1 MVSSK
6 CSKEIFFDFE
16 SLTEDLQKD
25 LFALNMV
32 VVVSGRESCSS
43 EVINKRFDELLVV
56 VEGGGET
63 MNPESSL
70 YSIVLVAVLT
80 ALETTCALRQTSTLT
95 LPTATA
101 TALPDTRTLQRA
113 SRSPEAVSL
122 ACGAC
127 TFLNIGSGLTYCQ
140 ICNTKLPKVSVSASS
155 VKKNDMELISEVI
168 VIDDSAKEDEDDG
181 DDCSAVIDLCCDSK
195 QPSLGLLES
204 KNFCCYHRVVRLRA
218 VAESIHTYCT
228 STRRSGFNA
237 ANEDSNLSTVS
248 ALHLTASELPPGEL
262 ELLGLTA
269 KKYSVKNPLQI
280 SHKRGEDASS
290 PASLMPSSSS
300 SSSALYHVPSESES
314 DGDSS
319 MLRCFDVFGKRF
331 GDPKRKGKSRF
342 CGTNLSHFPSM
353 ERSLTWIFH
362 FTFLHSTPLE

>member
-16 SLTEDLQKD
+16 SLSEDLQKD

-32 VVVSGRESCSS
+32 VVVGGRESCST

-80 ALETTCALRQTSTLT
+80 ALETTCALRQTSTP

-140 ICNTKLPKVSVSASS
+140 MCNTKLPKVSVSASS
-155 VKKNDMELISEVI
+155 VKKNDMEIISEVI
-168 VIDDSAKEDEDDG
+168 VIDDSADEDDG
-181 DDCSAVIDLCCDSK
+181 DDRSAVIDLCCDSK
-195 QPSLGLLES
+195 QPLL
-204 KNFCCYHRVVRLRA
+204 
-218 VAESIHTYCT
+218 
-228 STRRSGFNA
+228 
-237 ANEDSNLSTVS
+237 
-248 ALHLTASELPPGEL
+248 
-262 ELLGLTA
+262 
-269 KKYSVKNPLQI
+269 
-280 SHKRGEDASS
+280 
-290 PASLMPSSSS
+290 
-300 SSSALYHVPSESES
+300 
-314 DGDSS
+314 
-319 MLRCFDVFGKRF
+319 
-331 GDPKRKGKSRF
+331 
-342 CGTNLSHFPSM
+342 
-353 ERSLTWIFH
+353 
-362 FTFLHSTPLE
+362 

>member
-1 MVSSK
+1 VDLRNRFDSLTAKLERKMVSSK

-32 VVVSGRESCSS
+32 VVVGGRESSSS

-95 LPTATA
+95 PLPTATA
-101 TALPDTRTLQRA
+101 AALPDTRTLQRA
-113 SRSPEAVSL
+113 YRSPNAVSL

-140 ICNTKLPKVSVSASS
+140 MCNTKLPKVSVSASS
-155 VKKNDMELISEVI
+155 VKKNDMEIISEVI
-168 VIDDSAKEDEDDG
+168 VIDDSADEDDG
-181 DDCSAVIDLCCDSK
+181 DDRSAVIDLCCDSK

-218 VAESIHTYCT
+218 AAESIHTYCT
-228 STRRSGFNA
+228 STRRYA

-290 PASLMPSSSS
+290 PASLSS
-300 SSSALYHVPSESES
+300 YHASSESES

-342 CGTNLSHFPSM
+342 CGTILSHFPSM
-353 ERSLTWIFH
+353 ERLLT
-362 FTFLHSTPLE
+362 